1 MGIYFRYTAAFLT
14 LCLLSLDATATVRV
28 NAKSKAKDI
37 ISKPLESGFSLPNGA
52 EAYYGR
58 DKMFE
63 IDNRLNA
70 SAGSSIGPTVRPVP
84 SSTVGNVSFPYGP
97 NAAYPNGSGVPN
109 PVLKVREKVKFPK
122 TSILKTLKKGLKLN
136 PGSLLLQASVAAA
149 VGGAGWIIEQGQI
162 KKRDT
167 EPVPATDGS
176 WWCHSSAPTNCTVT
190 GSDGNKRR
198 AGPLDYAQ
206 YVADV
211 NASIGASNPRLTGS
225 VTPDTTQV
233 SWCVD
238 RNSTSCFWS
247 GKVYRFG
254 TCSAPNVVNNQG
266 VCEKLLGYSPITEND
281 LDMLDPWVNSQSA
294 DWLRGLIQDVC
305 KGSLSP
311 EGCYADMKEGG
322 GFDLSGPTTLQ
333 GPSTTKTTTTQNPDG
348 STSTRTD
355 TSSTNYSVT
364 YNNNNNTFDVDTKI
378 TNTTTV
384 DGQVTE
390 TSEQTDDTPAVDLPP
405 EEETPEET
413 YTFDDA
419 EFPTVE
425 PFYEVKY
432 PDGLQGV
439 WQSISAQIDQSAFI
453 EFLKGFVP
461 SFSGSCPAF
470 GLSFNI
476 SSWANY
482 GAMQFSS
489 VCYALDFVKII
500 ILVTAIFTFRKVVF
514 GG

>member
-1 MGIYFRYTAAFLT
+1 MGIYYRYAGAFLA
-14 LCLLSLDATATVRV
+14 LFIIAFDATATVRV
-28 NAKSKAKDI
+28 SAKSKAKDI

-70 SAGSSIGPTVRPVP
+70 SAGSSVGPTVRPVP
-84 SSTVGNVSFPYGP
+84 ASTVGNVSFPYGP

-109 PVLKVREKVKFPK
+109 PVLKVREKVKVPK
-122 TSILKTLKKGLKLN
+122 TNIFKALKNGLKTS
-136 PGSLLLQASVAAA
+136 PAQIAVTATVAAA
-149 VGGAGWIIEQGQI
+149 LAGVGYVMDPANNTIQ
-162 KKRDT
+162 KKQSSYDGKPLNGSYTTTTQAKPSVCNSVPSETMSGGVTVTNSLGRLYYNVVIPAPSGSVDT
-167 EPVPATDGS
+167 TKFVN
-176 WWCHSSAPTNCTVT
+176 NCTNSSMGYKPTAGKYPVEYST
-190 GSDGNKRR
+190 LISESDIT
-198 AGPLDYAQ
+198 
-206 YVADV
+206 V
-211 NASIGASNPRLTGS
+211 SNVP
-225 VTPDTTQV
+225 V
-233 SWCVD
+233 SD
-238 RNSTSCFWS
+238 S
-247 GKVYRFG
+247 
-254 TCSAPNVVNNQG
+254 
-266 VCEKLLGYSPITEND
+266 D
-281 LDMLDPWVNSQSA
+281 LDLLNPWVAGQSA
-294 DWLRGLIQDVC
+294 EWLGGLIRDIC
-305 KGSLSP
+305 NGSP
-311 EGCYADMKEGG
+311 NPNGCFEDMKEGG
-322 GFDLSGPTTLQ
+322 GFEISGPTSVQ
-333 GPSTTKTTTTQNPDG
+333 GPSTTKTTTSQNPDG

-419 EFPTVE
+419 EFPTVK
-425 PFYEVKY
+425 PFYDVKY

-482 GAMQFSS
+482 GTIQFSS
-489 VCYALDFVKII
+489 VCYVLDFVKII